1 MVHTFL
7 LFFGLKLNL
16 TKSETAG
23 IRVLK
28 EVHVAVCSMRCLDLN
43 NNAIKV
49 LGIPFRYNEKLKDEI
64 YFYATVTDIERV
76 LKIWKIR
83 SLILEGKIVIFKSI
97 AVSKIVFLSLIA
109 IVSKHI
115 VKVLEKS
122 TKELFMEKLYA

>member
-1 MVHTFL
+1 M
-7 LFFGLKLNL
+7 
-16 TKSETAG
+16 
-23 IRVLK
+23 
-28 EVHVAVCSMRCLDLN
+28 AVCSMRCLDLN

-49 LGIPFRYNEKLKDEI
+49 FGTPFRYNEKLKDEI

-97 AVSKIVFLSLIA
+97 AISKIVFLSLIA

>member
-1 MVHTFL
+1 M
-7 LFFGLKLNL
+7 
-16 TKSETAG
+16 
-23 IRVLK
+23 
-28 EVHVAVCSMRCLDLN
+28 AVCSMRCLDLN

-49 LGIPFRYNEKLKDEI
+49 FGTPFRYNEKLKDEI

-76 LKIWKIR
+76 LKRWKIR

-97 AVSKIVFLSLIA
+97 AISKIVFLSLIA

>member
-49 LGIPFRYNEKLKDEI
+49 FGTPFRYNEKLKDEI

-97 AVSKIVFLSLIA
+97 AISKIVFLSLIA

-115 VKVLEKS
+115 AKVLEKS

>member
-1 MVHTFL
+1 M

-16 TKSETAG
+16 TKSEIAG

-49 LGIPFRYNEKLKDEI
+49 FGTPFRYNEKLKDEI

-97 AVSKIVFLSLIA
+97 AISKIVFLSLIA

-115 VKVLEKS
+115 AKVLEKS

>member
-1 MVHTFL
+1 M

-16 TKSETAG
+16 TKSEIAG

-49 LGIPFRYNEKLKDEI
+49 FGTPFRYNEKLKDEI